1 MKLQHENP
9 QILVRKWTVQQQE
22 AFRTLRTHD
31 GGAIL
36 QSIYQKHKANK

>member
-1 MKLQHENP
+1 MKLQHETP
-9 QILVRKWTVQQQE
+9 QILVRKWTVQQE
-22 AFRTLRTHD
+22 AFRTLSIHD